1 MKRLVFLIVWAALLI
16 PPGTQARNIWAYLS
30 YATFSSPEGPY
41 IETYLSIEA
50 STVLFVWQ
58 EDGNYQGTVNIIMTF
73 KQNNEIRAFKKY
85 ELKSPVVADTLKRNF
100 QFIDQQRFLL
110 PNGNYDFELQ
120 LVDPNVRTPATV
132 APYTQTVTIDYPAG
146 KPAVSG
152 IELVKSYIKS
162 ETQTELS
169 KSGFDLV
176 TTVYSFYPSS
186 DNRMIFYFEIYYMD
200 SHIGPGNK
208 YLLSYFVETFENN
221 QLVRDLARSRKETAR
236 PVSPILADFN
246 INNLPTGNYNLVV
259 EIRDHMNTVLSN
271 RKLFFQRSNPNAQ
284 MTMEELTTVNPAGSF
299 VEQLTN
305 IDSLREFV
313 SSTYPISSAL
323 EKNFLKGNLKTASLQ
338 VLQQYFLGFW
348 QRRNPSDPRQAW
360 ENYRYQVEVAQ
371 HNFGT
376 PVKKGYQTDRGR
388 VFLQYGAPNVR
399 VERNNEPS
407 NYPYE
412 IWQYYSLGNQT
423 NRKFV
428 FYSPDLVTS
437 DFYLLHSDALGEFN
451 NPRWQVDLRSRIY
464 QTIDLSDT
472 QVINAWGDMQEDYW
486 TMPY

>member
-1 MKRLVFLIVWAALLI
+1 
-16 PPGTQARNIWAYLS
+16 
-30 YATFSSPEGPY
+30 
-41 IETYLSIEA
+41 
-50 STVLFVWQ
+50 
-58 EDGNYQGTVNIIMTF
+58 
-73 KQNNEIRAFKKY
+73 
-85 ELKSPVVADTLKRNF
+85 
-100 QFIDQQRFLL
+100 
-110 PNGNYDFELQ
+110 
-120 LVDPNVRTPATV
+120 
-132 APYTQTVTIDYPAG
+132 
-146 KPAVSG
+146 
-152 IELVKSYIKS
+152 
-162 ETQTELS
+162 
-169 KSGFDLV
+169 
-176 TTVYSFYPSS
+176 
-186 DNRMIFYFEIYYMD
+186 MD